1 MIYKCEKCG
10 ARLDP
15 GEKCDCD
22 TKKEEPRGNEDSSS
36 TKKEKENIPTKIISR
51 KRVFVNRLREL
62 RRRVKAK
69 PAEFVAAVRTIYPK
83 YDKTLESKCEH
94 GEDYGVQLRPDA
106 MKYLIEKYD
115 ALAKTADTH
124 RLKGRVSCRL
134 TTDACETFKIY
145 IDERGYYTVQDYL
158 SEYITDLLKRTS
170 NRFLNAKAQ
179 RCYCLRNGV
188 PLRVALN
195 GLCPNCYINIYD
207 KLDLLTAGTKH
218 ITECPN
224 CGQEL
229 ILKRGTDNG
238 KS

>member
-1 MIYKCEKCG
+1 MDYICDKCG

-15 GEKCDCD
+15 GEKCDC
-22 TKKEEPRGNEDSSS
+22 E
-36 TKKEKENIPTKIISR
+36 KEKSEAAGTASLSNGITTKSITQ
-51 KRVFVNRLREL
+51 KHVFVNKLREL

-69 PAEFVAAVRTIYPK
+69 PADFVAAVRTIYPK

-94 GEDYGVQLRPDA
+94 GEDSRAHLRPDA

-145 IDERGYYTVQDYL
+145 IDERGYFTVQDYL

-179 RCYCLRNGV
+179 RCYCMRNGV
-188 PLRVALN
+188 SLQIAIS
-195 GLCPNCYINIYD
+195 GLCPNCYTNIFD
-207 KLDLLTAGTKH
+207 VVDLYTAGTRQINICPKCGVEL
-218 ITECPN
+218 TEKEKKN
-224 CGQEL
+224 E
-229 ILKRGTDNG
+229 K
-238 KS
+238 